1 MKDVFS
7 FLIITLLA
15 LATAANAAPTA
26 LFPLETFD
34 TWTEPDYLPEG
45 WTRIVGGTESSPA
58 ENANDWH
65 PSSDSITV
73 DRWHEFAPVATI
85 YWSPMEIQDDWLI
98 SPTFDP
104 TSVIHDSIVLE
115 YETDFYAFDA
125 DTTEHC
131 VLLST
136 DDGAT
141 WRDTL
146 RTFGFSTFA
155 AVYPADTH
163 FVDKIDITDL
173 TEGHTS
179 CKIAFRAHRYTWND
193 FWWQIDNVCVLAYYF
208 ESIDETEAFSPDGYH
223 LRTHPNPFN
232 SAVKINLKFSPCQEG
247 DVRRTEGVN
256 IEIFDVNGHRV
267 AQLPNGETVGDGFP
281 VPSVNGRGDLAP
293 TIHKFIWQ
301 PSPSLGSGVYLVRA
315 TVGDREAIK
324 RIVYLK

>member
-115 YETDFYAFDA
+115 YETDFSAFDA

-232 SAVKINLKFSPCQEG
+232 SAVSISAPE
-247 DVRRTEGVN
+247 DAD
-256 IEIFDVNGHRV
+256 IEIFD
-267 AQLPNGETVGDGFP
+267 L
-281 VPSVNGRGDLAP
+281 NGRCIDVIPDSDRESGGATKNLDSRFHGNDK
-293 TIHKFIWQ
+293 TVVWQ
-301 PSPSLGSGVYLVRA
+301 PSENIGSGVYLVRA
-315 TVGDREAIK
+315 TVGDGEITK
-324 RIVYLK
+324 RVVYLK